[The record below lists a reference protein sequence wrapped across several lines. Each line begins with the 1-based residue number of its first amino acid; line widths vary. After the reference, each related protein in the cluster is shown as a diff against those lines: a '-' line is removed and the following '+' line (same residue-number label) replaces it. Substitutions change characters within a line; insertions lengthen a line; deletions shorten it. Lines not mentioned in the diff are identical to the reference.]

1 MNNQVKNLTVLI
13 ASIQNKMSKL
23 LKQRKELTEHY
34 NDLQIQMD
42 NLVKDN
48 EEMRKTSVKI
58 KPIN

>member
-1 MNNQVKNLTVLI
+1 LNNQVKNITVLI

-23 LKQRKELTEHY
+23 LKQRKELTEHN

>member
-1 MNNQVKNLTVLI
+1 
-13 ASIQNKMSKL
+13 MSKL

>member
-1 MNNQVKNLTVLI
+1 MNNQVKNITVLI

>member
-1 MNNQVKNLTVLI
+1 MNNQVKNITVLI

-23 LKQRKELTEHY
+23 LKQRKELTEHN